1 MTGSLKSDYN
11 SSTSSFP
18 SPSKPRQSTL
28 IWPQLPPL
36 ACRIQHFSAC
46 PAGPLKKSF
55 WSPALSVC
63 HKSARPSLRLSAPFV
78 CLKQTYFHS
87 L

>member
-1 MTGSLKSDYN
+1 MTGSPKSDYN

-46 PAGPLKKSF
+46 PAGPLEKIILASC
-55 WSPALSVC
+55 SVRLPQICTALSE
-63 HKSARPSLRLSAPFV
+63 
-78 CLKQTYFHS
+78 T
-87 L
+87 